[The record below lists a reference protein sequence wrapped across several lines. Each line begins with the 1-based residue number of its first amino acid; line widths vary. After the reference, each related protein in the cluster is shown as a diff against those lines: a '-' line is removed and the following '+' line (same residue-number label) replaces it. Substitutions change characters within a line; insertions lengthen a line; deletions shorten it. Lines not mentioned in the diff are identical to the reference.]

1 MRSLHTDHLA
11 DVVSMKFQENSI
23 TCLRQFQ
30 GSFKEISSTC
40 LRQFG
45 CSFDVVWTMKRG
57 SFEYKLLKT
66 CMWRYFDIWN
76 FLITILKLPH
86 KLPQNTWKFQG
97 NFLETSPRTSTEHEE
112 VSRNFPRNFLTHFH
126 KTHGHVKKIPLKLH
140 RDDRQVLRAT
150 NNLLI
155 CLPKPGERNT
165 ESYRAMA
172 LLALPFY
179 HF

>member
-11 DVVSMKFQENSI
+11 NVVSMKFQENSI

-66 CMWRYFDIWN
+66 CMWRYFDM
-76 FLITILKLPH
+76 KLPH
-86 KLPQNTWKFQG
+86 HHIETSSQTSSKHMEVSRKFPRNFPTYFHRARGSFKEISSKLPHTLPQNTWTCQE
-97 NFLETSPRTSTEHEE
+97 NFLETTSRRSPSFTS
-112 VSRNFPRNFLTHFH
+112 N
-126 KTHGHVKKIPLKLH
+126 
-140 RDDRQVLRAT
+140 
-150 NNLLI
+150 
-155 CLPKPGERNT
+155 
-165 ESYRAMA
+165 
-172 LLALPFY
+172 
-179 HF
+179 